1 MLICHIH
8 LKLTRSYLYS
18 YTSLIKRK
26 LLANNIFFK
35 YLFIQ
40 FGLILLKNYDKCL
53 INKINV
59 PENTLSFFFM
69 FSRLSN
75 REVYNNI

>member
-8 LKLTRSYLYS
+8 LNLTRSYLYS

-59 PENTLSFFFM
+59 RENTLSFFLCF
-69 FSRLSN
+69 LD
-75 REVYNNI
+75 